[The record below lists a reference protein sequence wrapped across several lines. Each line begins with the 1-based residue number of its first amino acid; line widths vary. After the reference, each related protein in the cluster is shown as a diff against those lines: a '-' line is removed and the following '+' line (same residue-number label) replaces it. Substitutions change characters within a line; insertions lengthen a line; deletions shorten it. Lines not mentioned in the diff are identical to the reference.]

1 MELLTTVFN
10 NVKTMTVTLYLLVKP
25 FVMGIY
31 ETFNEQKGGGRRR
44 KMTRKRNRR
53 VKRNRTRK
61 RYRK

>member
-31 ETFNEQKGGGRRR
+31 ETFTEQKGGGKR

>member
-31 ETFNEQKGGGRRR
+31 ETFNEQKGGRRR

-61 RYRK
+61 RYHK